1 MAKTASSSEQ
11 KIEAF
16 AEDLGRILGTAR
28 AKADSWLGQRQ
39 AIVKQLTQLRDEA
52 SSLLNQL
59 GHQAV
64 AAGQRGR
71 RVADSFVAGYQKR
84 GPGRPKGSK
93 NRKAIIIAGGK
104 RRRRKMSATARAK
117 ISAAQR
123 ARWAKQKA
131 GKK

>member
-1 MAKTASSSEQ
+1 M
-11 KIEAF
+11 
-16 AEDLGRILGTAR
+16 
-28 AKADSWLGQRQ
+28 
-39 AIVKQLTQLRDEA
+39 
-52 SSLLNQL
+52 
-59 GHQAV
+59 
-64 AAGQRGR
+64 
-71 RVADSFVAGYQKR
+71 ADSFVEGYQKR

>member
-64 AAGQRGR
+64 AARQRGR

-93 NRKAIIIAGGK
+93 NRKGIIIVSGK
-104 RRRRKMSATARAK
+104 RRRRKMSAAARAK
-117 ISAAQR
+117 ISAAQK

-131 GKK
+131 GK